1 MKQIITTLI
10 INEAMEFLVPLL
22 FMMAFSIAYYGP
34 NAANLGKIG
43 IDYWQY
49 EKVNDILDYF
59 WGAIQMAAFDC
70 LVIVLTF
77 LVLWKLTKID
87 VGETVKEVT
96 KEFGFTAAIY
106 LPMIVIT
113 VKIYF

>member
-1 MKQIITTLI
+1 MKQIITKLI
-10 INEAMEFLVPLL
+10 INEAMELLVPLL
-22 FMMAFSIAYYGP
+22 FMMAFSIGP

-96 KEFGFTAAIY
+96 KNFVSLLLSIFQ
-106 LPMIVIT
+106 
-113 VKIYF
+113 